1 MSSDKVFAKLETF
14 LEWLVQHHKLTGAQP
29 PPDPRLAELHQL
41 LEASLIASPVSLR
54 SGSHKFSPRE
64 PLTEQQKVMDLAG

>member
-14 LEWLVQHHKLTGAQP
+14 LEWLVQHHKLTDAQP
-29 PPDPRLAELHQL
+29 PADPRLAELHQL
-41 LEASLIASPVSLR
+41 LEASLIAAPVR
-54 SGSHKFSPRE
+54 PHSGSHKFSPRE

>member
-1 MSSDKVFAKLETF
+1 MSSDKVFDKLETF
-14 LEWLVQHHKLTGAQP
+14 LEWLIQHRKLSGAQP

-41 LEASLIASPVSLR
+41 LEARLIASPVRLH
-54 SGSHKFSPRE
+54 SGSHKFSPPE